1 MLRNLQNQ
9 IFDYLSK
16 DSQEE
21 SVQEGFDNTTPGD
34 IATIAKKQN
43 DELDATY
50 STNQSRIDYQQQLNK
65 TAKLANY
72 WLYWVYAILALIFI
86 FFLFRGP
93 KAKEIEWKY
102 KSLYIL
108 LIIAFPYVIVPI
120 ELILK
125 KLVVMI
131 YYTTIGKPYE
141 ESKWKVMG
149 ETDFQTKYN
158 IDTTLEDEERM
169 KNNLL

>member
-9 IFDYLSK
+9 VFDYLSK
-16 DSQEE
+16 DSQES
-21 SVQEGFDNTTPGD
+21 SVQEGFDNTTLGD

-43 DELDATY
+43 EELDATY
-50 STNQSRIDYQQQLNK
+50 STNQSRIEYQQQLNK

-72 WLYWVYAILALIFI
+72 WLYWVYAILAIIFA
-86 FFLFRGP
+86 FFLFRGT
-93 KAKEIEWKY
+93 KTKMMDWKY
-102 KSLYIL
+102 KVLYVA
-108 LIIAFPYVIVPI
+108 LIIAFPFVIVPI

-125 KLVVMI
+125 KLAVMI

-158 IDTTLEDEERM
+158 IDTTMEDEDRM
-169 KNNLL
+169 KNSLL